1 MPIGT
6 ILLAHRVLGLGLLIS
21 NHSRER
27 PIVYVSRSLA
37 LAALALCG
45 WIGESIPALSADL
58 GPRPQ
63 TPLVAP
69 VAPPSQWQFS
79 FTPYG
84 WMTSVNGNATARGHT
99 VDIDANFFD
108 IVEKS
113 DSLMALM
120 GYFEARKGRLGLF
133 TDVVWEDLTFDVHRS
148 TDINRSVSGN
158 PFARLPDFNV
168 TIKGNLNIKANAQL
182 DYQSTI
188 VQSGV
193 AYEVAKWGAGPASYT
208 ALDVLGGARYWN
220 QELDISLGVA
230 GTLNADVQADFKRLG
245 LSVRRSVRRSA
256 ATAIARSGDLE
267 WVDPFVGGRIR
278 HQIAADKELMLEGDV
293 GGFGAGSDFSWQVV
307 GTYGFDVN
315 CFRTPFHTVIGYR
328 ALAVDFSEKGR
339 FGKNGVDDVQH
350 GPVMGVSFRW

>member
-1 MPIGT
+1 
-6 ILLAHRVLGLGLLIS
+6 
-21 NHSRER
+21 
-27 PIVYVSRSLA
+27 
-37 LAALALCG
+37 
-45 WIGESIPALSADL
+45 
-58 GPRPQ
+58 
-63 TPLVAP
+63 LVEP
-69 VAPPSQWQFS
+69 FAPPNQWQFS

-99 VDIDANFFD
+99 VEIDESFFE

-120 GYFEARKGRLGLF
+120 GYFEARKGPFALF
-133 TDVVWEDLTFDVHRS
+133 TDVVWEDLTFDGQRRF
-148 TDINRSVSGN
+148 DINRTVSGN

-168 TIKGNLNIKANAQL
+168 TIKANLDIKANAQV

-193 AYEVAKWGAGPASYT
+193 AYEIAKWGSSPASYT

-220 QELDISLGVA
+220 QELDISLRVA
-230 GTLNADVQADFKRLG
+230 GTLTADVQADFKRLG
-245 LSVRRSVRRSA
+245 LSVRRQVKRSA

-267 WVDPFVGGRIR
+267 WVDPFVGARIR

-307 GTYGFDVN
+307 GTYGFDVH
-315 CFRTPFHTVIGYR
+315 CIETPVHIVIGYR
-328 ALAVDFSEKGR
+328 ALAVDFSENGR
-339 FGKNGVDDVQH
+339 FGKNALDFVEH
-350 GPVMGVSFRW
+350 GPVVGVKFRW

>member
-1 MPIGT
+1 MVYYSRGFQ
-6 ILLAHRVLGLGLLIS
+6 LGAT
-21 NHSRER
+21 
-27 PIVYVSRSLA
+27 V
-37 LAALALCG
+37 ALCG
-45 WIGESIPALSADL
+45 WLGATGPATSADL
-58 GPRPQ
+58 GPGPQ
-63 TPLVAP
+63 TQLVEP
-69 VAPPSQWQFS
+69 VAPPNQWQFS

-99 VDIDANFFD
+99 VDIDESFFE

-120 GYFEARKGRLGLF
+120 GYFEARKGPFALF
-133 TDVVWEDLTFDVHRS
+133 TDVVWEDLTFDGERRF
-148 TDINRSVSGN
+148 DINRTVSGN

-168 TIKGNLNIKANAQL
+168 TIKGNLDIKANAQV

-188 VQSGV
+188 IQSGA
-193 AYEVAKWGAGPASYT
+193 AYEVAKWATGTASYT

-220 QELDISLGVA
+220 QELDISLKVA
-230 GTLNADVQADFKRLG
+230 GTLTADVQADFKRLG
-245 LSVRRSVRRSA
+245 LSVRRSVKRSA

-278 HQIAADKELMLEGDV
+278 HQIAPDKELMLEGDV

-307 GTYGFDVN
+307 GTYGFDVH
-315 CFRTPFHTVIGYR
+315 CFENPFHLVIGYR
-328 ALAVDFSEKGR
+328 ALAVDFSENGR

-350 GPVMGVSFRW
+350 GPVVGVRFRW

>member
-1 MPIGT
+1 MVWFG
-6 ILLAHRVLGLGLLIS
+6 RGLPLS
-21 NHSRER
+21 
-27 PIVYVSRSLA
+27 
-37 LAALALCG
+37 AALALCG
-45 WIGESIPALSADL
+45 WLGESIPATSADL

-63 TPLVAP
+63 TQLVEP
-69 VAPPSQWQFS
+69 FAPPNQWQFS

-99 VDIDANFFD
+99 VDIDESFFE

-120 GYFEARKGRLGLF
+120 GYFEARKGPFALF
-133 TDVVWEDLTFDVHRS
+133 TDVVWEDLTFDGQRRF
-148 TDINRSVSGN
+148 DINRTVSGN

-168 TIKGNLNIKANAQL
+168 TIKANLDIKANAQV

-193 AYEVAKWGAGPASYT
+193 AYEIAKWGSSPASYT

-220 QELDISLGVA
+220 QELDISLRVA
-230 GTLNADVQADFKRLG
+230 GTLTADVQADFKRLG
-245 LSVRRSVRRSA
+245 LSVRRQVKRSA

-267 WVDPFVGGRIR
+267 WVDPFVGARIR

-307 GTYGFDVN
+307 GTYGFDVH
-315 CFRTPFHTVIGYR
+315 CIETPVHIVIGYR
-328 ALAVDFSEKGR
+328 ALAVDFSENGR
-339 FGKNGVDDVQH
+339 FGRNGVDDVQH
-350 GPVMGVSFRW
+350 GPVVGVKFRW

>member
-1 MPIGT
+1 MVCLRKGVP
-6 ILLAHRVLGLGLLIS
+6 LATV
-21 NHSRER
+21 
-27 PIVYVSRSLA
+27 
-37 LAALALCG
+37 ALCAWLG
-45 WIGESIPALSADL
+45 MSVPALSADL

-63 TPLVAP
+63 TPSVEP
-69 VAPPSQWQFS
+69 VTPSSQWQFS

-120 GYFEARKGRLGLF
+120 GYFEARKGPFALF
-133 TDVVWEDLTFDVHRS
+133 TDVVWEDLTFDGERRF
-148 TDINRSVSGN
+148 DINRTVSGN

-168 TIKGNLNIKANAQL
+168 TIKGNLDIKANAQV

-188 VQSGV
+188 IQSGA
-193 AYEVAKWGAGPASYT
+193 AYEVAKWGTSSASYT

-220 QELDISLGVA
+220 QELDISLRVA
-230 GTLNADVQADFKRLG
+230 GTLTADVQADFKRLG
-245 LSVRRSVRRSA
+245 LSVRRSVKRSV

-307 GTYGFDVN
+307 GTYGFDVH
-315 CFRTPFHTVIGYR
+315 CIETPLHIVIGYR
-328 ALAVDFSEKGR
+328 ALSVDFSENGR

-350 GPVMGVSFRW
+350 GPVVGLRFHW